1 MSKLKTLMK
10 KNQFFVLVILIV
22 YCVVVAS
29 INPSFA
35 TLQNAFDIVRNLSV
49 TMVFAMGVLLVLISG
64 GIDVSFAIIAVFS
77 AYASILV
84 SKAMNVDNLAMAFL
98 IAAVVG
104 ALLGA
109 INASLI
115 HFFKIPIF
123 IATLGTQTM
132 FTGLMA
138 VILGTVT
145 IKTPQMPTSLVDFGT
160 QKLITITVD
169 GGQIYGLYIYII
181 PVVAIIAITAFILY
195 KTRMG
200 RSIVAMGNDVEAAKR
215 AGYNLLTT
223 RMFLYILVGIFSS
236 VAGIMYVSQVAWIAP
251 LINNL
256 VGSTE
261 LTTIAA
267 VVIGGTKVT
276 GGSGTISGTIL
287 GVLLIQVISSTLI
300 FLGLSSSW
308 NDLFQGIVLIACIIV
323 TSVNNHR
330 TRKKLLLFD

>member
-1 MSKLKTLMK
+1 MGKLKTLMK

-22 YCVVVAS
+22 YCIVVAS

-35 TLQNAFDIVRNLSV
+35 TMQNALDIVRNLSV
-49 TMVFAMGVLLVLISG
+49 MMIFAMGVMLVLISG

-77 AYASILV
+77 AYASILAV
-84 SKAMNVDNLAMAFL
+84 KAMNVDNLAVAFL
-98 IAAVVG
+98 IAAIVG

-115 HFFKIPIF
+115 HFFNIPIF

-132 FTGLMA
+132 FIGLMA

-181 PVVAIIAITAFILY
+181 PVVVIVALTAFILY

-200 RSIVAMGNDVEAAKR
+200 RGIVAMGNDVEAAKR
-215 AGYNLLTT
+215 AGYNLFTT
-223 RMFLYILVGIFSS
+223 RMFLYILVGIYSS

-256 VGSTE
+256 VGNTE

-287 GVLLIQVISSTLI
+287 GVLLIQVFSSTLI

-308 NDLFQGIVLIACIIV
+308 NDLFQGTVLIACIIV
-323 TSVNNHR
+323 TSVNNYR